1 MGRSNQ
7 VPNGYFN
14 RTRNKPT
21 DYRGTLSINRDLG
34 VWVEEETVFREGHVL
49 DEKGSILL
57 NLARNEVALERE
69 KEERYTNT
77 SLAYFFL

>member
-1 MGRSNQ
+1 M
-7 VPNGYFN
+7 
-14 RTRNKPT
+14 
-21 DYRGTLSINRDLG
+21 
-34 VWVEEETVFREGHVL
+34 EEETVFREGHVL